1 MGRNTK
7 IKICGLTK
15 PDEATY
21 LNEEKVDY
29 AGMVLFFEKSKRNI
43 TIKQAEQ
50 IMKKLDKR
58 IKRVAVVVKPSL
70 DQVKEIEQAG
80 FDLIQIHGEVRQEIL
95 EETTIPIWKAFN
107 VSDMQDFETYQSM
120 ERVKGY
126 VFDAAKPGSGET
138 FDWKL
143 MDRIPRDHKLLML
156 AGGLNQENVA
166 EAIRYL
172 HPDGV
177 DVSSSVECTDRQE
190 KNQTKVKDFVKAVRT
205 V

>member
-1 MGRNTK
+1 MEKNTK
-7 IKICGLTK
+7 IKICGLTR
-15 PDEATY
+15 PEEAIY

-50 IMKKLDKR
+50 IMKELDQE
-58 IKRVAVVVKPSL
+58 IKRVAVVVKPTL
-70 DQVKEIEQAG
+70 KQVQDIEEAG
-80 FDLIQIHGEVRQEIL
+80 FDLIQIHGEVFEKIL

-107 VSDMQDFETYQSM
+107 VSDMRDFETYQTM
-120 ERVKGY
+120 ERVVGY

-143 MDRIPRDHKLLML
+143 MDQIPRDDKLLML

-177 DVSSSVECTDRQE
+177 DVSSSVERTDRQE
-190 KNQTKVKDFVKAVRT
+190 KDQRKVKDFVKAVRS